1 MMFFDAFKSFVFVVS
16 AFTLRSYDPS
26 GIFVF
31 GKRQGQ
37 GLLKMVI

>member
-1 MMFFDAFKSFVFVVS
+1 MMFFDAFKSFVVS

-31 GKRQGQ
+31 GKR
-37 GLLKMVI
+37 